1 MLVRHSRIG
10 TCFRFGLLSFV
21 LLLGGCR
28 APQSETP
35 PPATAKVDGDSVT
48 LAPGSPQIDLISV
61 AEAVANQNAVTPLT
75 GRLTW
80 DDDTTVR
87 VYTPISGRVI
97 KIFAEMGQKV
107 NAGDSLVAIDSPDFG
122 QSQTDAEKADSD
134 VRLAKKVLERDQ
146 DLLAHG
152 AAAQKDVEADQADLE
167 EKQAEMTRTLVQ
179 LAHYGGSLGQINN
192 HYILKAPLAGTV
204 VEKNINPGQQLR
216 DDLILANVPQ
226 AYQPLFIISDPAK
239 LWLFLDVTEA
249 DQSKLRVGQTLTL
262 RTRAYPDKEF
272 HGTLQ
277 VIGQELDPTTRT
289 LKVRADVDNS
299 EGLLRSETYV
309 TAELENVPAG
319 GVTIPSQAIFRKD
332 EKTYVFV
339 ENAPGDYVR
348 REIETGPEDQGRIA
362 VLRGL
367 DVGERVVVQGG
378 LLLENLLVA
387 DNSE

>member
-1 MLVRHSRIG
+1 M
-10 TCFRFGLLSFV
+10 T
-21 LLLGGCR
+21 
-28 APQSETP
+28 
-35 PPATAKVDGDSVT
+35 TAKVDGDSIT
-48 LAPGSPQIDLISV
+48 LEPGSPQIDLISV
-61 AEAVANQNAVTPLT
+61 AEAIANRNAVTPLT

-97 KIFAEMGQKV
+97 KIFAELGQKV
-107 NAGDSLVAIDSPDFG
+107 NAGDPLVAIDSPDFG
-122 QSQTDAEKADSD
+122 QSQTDAEKADAD
-134 VRLAKKVLERDQ
+134 VRLAKKVLERDL

-167 EKQAEMTRTLVQ
+167 EKQAEMTRTLAQ

-192 HYILKAPLAGTV
+192 QYILKAPLAGTV

-332 EKTYVFV
+332 DKTYVFV

-362 VLRGL
+362 VVRGL

>member
-1 MLVRHSRIG
+1 MLVRHSRIA
-10 TCFRFGLLSFV
+10 CFRFGLLSFV

-35 PPATAKVDGDSVT
+35 PMTTAKVDGDSVT
-48 LAPGSPQIDLISV
+48 LEPGSPQIDLISV
-61 AEAVANQNAVTPLT
+61 AEAIANRNAVTPLT

-97 KIFAEMGQKV
+97 KIFAELGQKV
-107 NAGDSLVAIDSPDFG
+107 NAGDPLVAIDSPDFG
-122 QSQTDAEKADSD
+122 QSQTDAEKADAD
-134 VRLAKKVLERDQ
+134 VRLAKKVLERDL

-167 EKQAEMTRTLVQ
+167 EKQAEMTRTLAQ

-192 HYILKAPLAGTV
+192 QYILKAPLAGTV

-332 EKTYVFV
+332 DKTYVFV

-362 VLRGL
+362 VVRGL